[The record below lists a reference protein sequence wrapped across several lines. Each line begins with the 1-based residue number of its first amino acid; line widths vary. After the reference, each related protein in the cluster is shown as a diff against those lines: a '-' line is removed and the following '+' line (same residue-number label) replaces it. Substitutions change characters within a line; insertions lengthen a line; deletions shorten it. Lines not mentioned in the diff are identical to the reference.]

1 MLEKDCMKDN
11 AILINRIFPTNGIT
25 TYVKNIILILFATL
39 LLAVSSKIQVPFW
52 PVPMTM
58 QTFVVFIIGMSYGW
72 RLSLFTLLAYLFEG
86 AIGLPVFATGGGIA
100 YLMGPT
106 AGYLYGMLMAAVVI
120 GYLSERGFST
130 SYFMCAVSLFIG
142 SIIIFTLG
150 VGYLSSII
158 GFDKAINAGL
168 IPFLPSELFKLALAV
183 AIIPSLSKNFK

>member
-1 MLEKDCMKDN
+1 
-11 AILINRIFPTNGIT
+11 
-25 TYVKNIILILFATL
+25 
-39 LLAVSSKIQVPFW
+39 
-52 PVPMTM
+52 
-58 QTFVVFIIGMSYGW
+58 
-72 RLSLFTLLAYLFEG
+72 
-86 AIGLPVFATGGGIA
+86 
-100 YLMGPT
+100 MGPT

-130 SYFMCAVSLFIG
+130 SYFMCAISLLIG